1 MAEQTAKY
9 SIEDYKTAQRAQDAV
24 QMFLTLPD
32 GTKTTDYL
40 LVVGTESSE
49 FRSAKYAQE
58 QRAFEISKLESM
70 EARMDA
76 VEDARITVLASCVKG
91 WSFDVPFTPE
101 AAKDLLKGAPYLA
114 DAVDVF
120 ISRRAHFFAK
130 PSTTSSNTQKR
141 KRN

>member
-9 SIEDYKTAQRAQDAV
+9 SIEDYKTAQRAQNAV

-70 EARMDA
+70 EQRMDA

-130 PSTTSSNTQKR
+130 PSTTSSSTQKR

>member
-70 EARMDA
+70 EQRMDA

>member
-9 SIEDYKTAQRAQDAV
+9 GLEDYMTAQRAQDAV

-32 GTKTTDYL
+32 GTKTTDFL

-70 EARMDA
+70 EQRMDA
-76 VEDARITVLASCVKG
+76 VEDARISVLATCVKG
-91 WSFDVPFTPE
+91 WSFDVPFSPE

-130 PSTTSSNTQKR
+130 PSTTSSSTQKR

>member
-1 MAEQTAKY
+1 MTEQAAKY
-9 SIEDYKTAQRAQDAV
+9 SIEDYKTAQRAQNAV

-58 QRAFEISKLESM
+58 QRAFEISKMESM
-70 EARMDA
+70 EQRMDA
-76 VEDARITVLASCVKG
+76 VEDARINVLASCVKG

-101 AAKDLLKGAPYLA
+101 AAKDLLKGAPYLT

-130 PSTTSSNTQKR
+130 PSTTSSRTRTR
-141 KRN
+141 KSS

>member
-9 SIEDYKTAQRAQDAV
+9 SIEDYITAQRAQDAV

-40 LVVGTESSE
+40 LVVGTESAE

-58 QRAFEISKLESM
+58 QRAFEISKMDSM
-70 EARMDA
+70 EKRMEA
-76 VEDARITVLASCVKG
+76 VEDARINVLASCIKG
-91 WSFDVPFTPE
+91 WSFDVPFNEKE
-101 AAKDLLKGAPYLA
+101 AKKLLKGAPYLA

-130 PSTTSSNTQKR
+130 PSTTSSRTRTR
-141 KRN
+141 KSS

>member
-9 SIEDYKTAQRAQDAV
+9 GLDDYMTAQRAQDAV

-32 GTKTTDYL
+32 GTKTTDFL

-49 FRSAKYAQE
+49 FRAAKYEQE
-58 QRAFEISKLESM
+58 QRAFEISRMDSM
-70 EARMDA
+70 EKRREA
-76 VEDARITVLASCVKG
+76 VEDARVNVLASCVKG
-91 WSFDVPFTPE
+91 WSFDVPFTPA
-101 AAKDLLKGAPYLA
+101 AAKKLLKGAPYLA

-130 PSTTSSNTQKR
+130 PSTTSSRTRTR
-141 KRN
+141 KSS

>member
-1 MAEQTAKY
+1 MVEQTAKY
-9 SIEDYKTAQRAQDAV
+9 SIEDYKTAKRAQNAV

-58 QRAFEISKLESM
+58 QRAFEISKMESM
-70 EARMDA
+70 EQRMDA
-76 VEDARITVLASCVKG
+76 VEDARINVLASCVKG

-101 AAKDLLKGAPYLA
+101 AAKDLLKGAPYLT

-130 PSTTSSNTQKR
+130 PSTTSSRTRTR
-141 KRN
+141 KSS

>member
-9 SIEDYKTAQRAQDAV
+9 ELEDYMTAQRAQNAV
-24 QMFLTLPD
+24 QMFLALPD

-58 QRAFEISKLESM
+58 QRAFEISKMESM
-70 EARMDA
+70 EQRMDA
-76 VEDARITVLASCVKG
+76 VEDARINVLASCVKG

-101 AAKDLLKGAPYLA
+101 AAKDLLKGAPYLT

-130 PSTTSSNTQKR
+130 PSTTSSRTRTR
-141 KRN
+141 KSS